1 MNENLPINF
10 CVHTKMRE
18 NFPINFCAQAK
29 MRERTYPLIS
39 VHRQR

>member
-1 MNENLPINF
+1 MNENLQINF